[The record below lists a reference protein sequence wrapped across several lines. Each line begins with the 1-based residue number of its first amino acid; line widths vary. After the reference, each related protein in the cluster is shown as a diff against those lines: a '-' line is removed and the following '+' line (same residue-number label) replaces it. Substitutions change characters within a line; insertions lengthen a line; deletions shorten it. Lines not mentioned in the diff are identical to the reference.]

1 MKMNMQMRL
10 SLIVRA
16 REYVKKM
23 QKGSVFV
30 TDFKA
35 VKLMEEMI
43 FVIQEILAE
52 NLKLKKQLKIKEAFR
67 KKKEQPE

>member
-1 MKMNMQMRL
+1 MKTTMQMKL
-10 SLIVRA
+10 SLLMEA

-23 QKGSVFV
+23 HKGSVFV

-35 VKLMEEMI
+35 AKLMEEMTFI
-43 FVIQEILAE
+43 IQEMLAE

>member
-1 MKMNMQMRL
+1 MQKRL
-10 SLIVRA
+10 ALLVEA

-35 VKLMEEMI
+35 SRLMEEMI
-43 FVIQEILAE
+43 VIIQDLLSE
-52 NLKLKKQLKIKEAFR
+52 NLKLKKQLKLKEAFR
-67 KKKEQPE
+67 KKNKEQPK